1 MDFNYNRN
9 SEGTVKVMK
18 SKGKKNNIK
27 VVQQDKKHPAI
38 KLEISLGDDG
48 KKQGEGLVPVIFKGK
63 ISDND
68 KGSTLTGKF
77 TYGFYLYT
85 LVIVAAILIQ
95 ACRPGRV

>member
-48 KKQGEGLVPVIFKGK
+48 KSRAKGLFLL
-63 ISDND
+63 S
-68 KGSTLTGKF
+68 SREKF
-77 TYGFYLYT
+77 PTT
-85 LVIVAAILIQ
+85 IKVAH
-95 ACRPGRV
+95 

>member
-48 KKQGEGLVPVIFKGK
+48 KKQGERACSCYLQGK

-68 KGSTLTGKF
+68 KGRHTNRKV
-77 TYGFYLYT
+77 YLW
-85 LVIVAAILIQ
+85 LLFVIL
-95 ACRPGRV
+95 